1 MVTVPLILICAPAF
15 PPPEPRTHALPRPAH
30 AHAVRAVVATGAARV
45 AMPLVMETA
54 AAAARV
60 AVARVVAPD
69 AAPGRPSGHGR

>member
-1 MVTVPLILICAPAF
+1 MPCHGR
-15 PPPEPRTHALPRPAH
+15 RTPTRC
-30 AHAVRAVVATGAARV
+30 VEGGVVATGAARV